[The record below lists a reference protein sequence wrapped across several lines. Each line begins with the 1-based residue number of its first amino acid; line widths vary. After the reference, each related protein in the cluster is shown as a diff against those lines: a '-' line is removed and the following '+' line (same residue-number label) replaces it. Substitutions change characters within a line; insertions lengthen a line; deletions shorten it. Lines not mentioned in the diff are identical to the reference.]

1 MEVTLSRET
10 SFGLQDNWRGK
21 ESRGVFHEAEQNSS
35 ASAFEM
41 DSWSDVLLRAPT
53 NAIDVDEQH
62 ETEIIDASQVTDTEM
77 LEVIDEPGHQDAQIS
92 VKELE
97 LKLEEAERNGFER
110 ANSELANDYELRLKA
125 LTEQIEPLLEHIDLM
140 TQVSDD
146 VIEALTSLAIKVGEK
161 LSRVS
166 LESSSEVVR
175 EFIVQSLNAA
185 DQDLEGS
192 ARLRLP
198 KDWKDLIAEAGITDR
213 FPNLAVSFDHRL
225 LPGDLEVDF
234 GGIGFEDLMSRRL
247 EQLRLTIDSDIARD
261 DDAEMERA
269 LGSSELTDSPLTQA
283 DESER
288 SE

>member
-10 SFGLQDNWRGK
+10 SFDLQNNWRGK
-21 ESRGVFHEAEQNSS
+21 ESRDVFHEAERNSP
-35 ASAFEM
+35 ASAFEI
-41 DSWSDVLLRAPT
+41 DSWSDVLLRTPT
-53 NAIDVDEQH
+53 NTIDADEQR

-97 LKLEEAERNGFER
+97 LKLEEAERSGFER

-125 LTEQIEPLLEHIDLM
+125 LTEQIEPLLENIDLM
-140 TQVSDD
+140 TRVSDD

-175 EFIVQSLNAA
+175 EFILQSLNAA

-234 GGIGFEDLMSRRL
+234 GGIGFEDLMSQRL
-247 EQLRLTIDSDIARD
+247 DQLRLQIDSDIARD

-269 LGSSELTDSPLTQA
+269 LGSSELTDSRLTQA
-283 DESER
+283 DDSEP

>member
-1 MEVTLSRET
+1 MEVILSRET

-21 ESRGVFHEAEQNSS
+21 ESRRVFHEAEQNSS
-35 ASAFEM
+35 VSAFEI
-41 DSWSDVLLRAPT
+41 DSWSDVLLRTPS
-53 NAIDVDEQH
+53 NAIDVDEQR

-97 LKLEEAERNGFER
+97 LKLEEAERSGFER

-125 LTEQIEPLLEHIDLM
+125 LTEQIEPLLENIDLM

-166 LESSSEVVR
+166 LESSTEVVR

-234 GGIGFEDLMSRRL
+234 GGIGFEDLMSQRL
-247 EQLRLTIDSDIARD
+247 DQLRLQIDSDIGRD

-269 LGSSELTDSPLTQA
+269 LGSSELTDSRLTQA
-283 DESER
+283 DESEP

>member
-1 MEVTLSRET
+1 MSRET

-35 ASAFEM
+35 ASAFEI
-41 DSWSDVLLRAPT
+41 DSWSDVLLRMPT
-53 NAIDVDEQH
+53 NAIEVDEQR

-97 LKLEEAERNGFER
+97 LKLEEAERSGFER

-125 LTEQIEPLLEHIDLM
+125 LTEQIEPLLENIDLM

-166 LESSSEVVR
+166 LESSTEVVR

-198 KDWKDLIAEAGITDR
+198 KDWKDLVAEAGITDR

-234 GGIGFEDLMSRRL
+234 GGIGFEDLMSQRL
-247 EQLRLTIDSDIARD
+247 DQLRLQIDSDIARD

-269 LGSSELTDSPLTQA
+269 LGSSELTDSRLTQA
-283 DESER
+283 DESEP

>member
-1 MEVTLSRET
+1 MSRET
-10 SFGLQDNWRGK
+10 SFGLQNNWRGK
-21 ESRGVFHEAEQNSS
+21 ESRGVFHEAERNSP
-35 ASAFEM
+35 ASAFEI
-41 DSWSDVLLRAPT
+41 DSWSDVLLRTPT
-53 NAIDVDEQH
+53 NEIEVDEQR

-97 LKLEEAERNGFER
+97 LKLEEAERSGFER

-125 LTEQIEPLLEHIDLM
+125 LTEQIEPLLENIDLM

-234 GGIGFEDLMSRRL
+234 GGIGFEDLMSQRL
-247 EQLRLTIDSDIARD
+247 DQLRLQIDSDIARD

-269 LGSSELTDSPLTQA
+269 LGSSELTDSRLTQA
-283 DESER
+283 DESDP